1 MNITPIRNQYLDAK
15 RAFNL
20 SIAESITEI
29 LSGVSGRTHLDEDL
43 DIVIIDGVNRVY
55 TASPIV
61 SINVRLNQPVADI
74 VAQGD
79 YSLEILYN
87 IPLTPVQVELYHKL
101 NAAFYELAQEQL
113 ALFKTWLIKQ
123 YGHTI

>member
-43 DIVIIDGVNRVY
+43 DIVIIDGIERVY
-55 TASPIV
+55 TASPMV
-61 SINVRLNQPVADI
+61 SINIRLNQPVADI

-79 YSLEILYN
+79 YGLEMLYN

-101 NAAFYELAQEQL
+101 NAAFYELAQ
-113 ALFKTWLIKQ
+113 APNN
-123 YGHTI
+123 YNPPHMP